1 MIIIDKPIPESCD
14 HCPMN
19 YDWVH
24 CRALPDD
31 SDISLSACTNTAIR
45 QEWCPLKDARDMIRE
60 GRSKP
65 LPIEIEGGGSTW
77 WYVCPECHG
86 AVDTW
91 DRFCKHCGQALR
103 ADEKGDPDGH
113 PEEDEP
119 DYP

>member
-1 MIIIDKPIPESCD
+1 MTKKEIMDQFCDIDVIYNDSTRLETLSRMIDELME
-14 HCPMN
+14 H
-19 YDWVH
+19 
-24 CRALPDD
+24 
-31 SDISLSACTNTAIR
+31 T
-45 QEWCPLKDARDMIRE
+45 
-60 GRSKP
+60 KP

-103 ADEKGDPDGH
+103 ADEKRDPDGH

>member
-1 MIIIDKPIPESCD
+1 MHDRKKVSKLLKVLNKALTAKENFSYAKAEMSFEFIEMLIDILKKQE
-14 HCPMN
+14 PMG
-19 YDWVH
+19 
-24 CRALPDD
+24 
-31 SDISLSACTNTAIR
+31 T
-45 QEWCPLKDARDMIRE
+45 
-60 GRSKP
+60 
-65 LPIEIEGGGSTW
+65 EIEGGGSTW

-103 ADEKGDPDGH
+103 ADEKRDPDGH